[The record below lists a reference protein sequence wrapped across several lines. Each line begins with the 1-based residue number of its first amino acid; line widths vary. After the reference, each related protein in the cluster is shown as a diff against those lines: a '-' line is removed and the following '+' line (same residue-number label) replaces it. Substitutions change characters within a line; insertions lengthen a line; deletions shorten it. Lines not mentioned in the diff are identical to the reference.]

1 MWWTCVPMRL
11 PKDYLEFKSASCAA
25 GSTATPL
32 LAIVREQSANS
43 FHNKLARPIG
53 RNCGI
58 NGRQT
63 FHIAFLH
70 AIGSQSIPESGLT
83 AYLDHFWSSAVF
95 NWCRA
100 IYVLRWKWPQNLPYC
115 TFASY
120 WEPTN
125 SREWTRSPLRPFLG
139 HGGRPPFSTGVV

>member
-11 PKDYLEFKSASCAA
+11 PKDYLKFKSASRAA
-25 GSTATPL
+25 GLTATPL
-32 LAIVREQSANS
+32 SAIVREQSANS
-43 FHNKLARPIG
+43 FHNQLARPSG

-100 IYVLRWKWPQNLPYC
+100 IYVLRWKWPPNLPYC

-139 HGGRPPFSTGVV
+139 YGGRTPFSTGVV